1 MSARKPVFRKT
12 IDDVPCTVTIVHT
25 NESLEAHVD
34 LEGIEVNAG
43 DQVQVHE
50 APTDVCFGEQI
61 TCQRTATV
69 IRGGLFDRVWARWRG
84 AMEFNELYDL
94 SFSPG
99 RRP

>member
-1 MSARKPVFRKT
+1 MSALKPVFRQT
-12 IDDVPCTVTIVHT
+12 IDDVPCTVTIIHT

-34 LEGIEVNAG
+34 LEGVEVNAG
-43 DQVQVHE
+43 DQVQVHG
-50 APTDVCFGEQI
+50 APTEVGFGEQL
-61 TCQRTATV
+61 TCRRTATV
-69 IRGGLFDRVWARWRG
+69 VRGGLFDRVWARWRG